1 MSRAVVVYEYNG
13 TDNFVNIIADKFK
26 INDKQLIALN
36 QDEIVG
42 GWNIG
47 HIDREKL
54 IKELIDKG
62 FYPAIVKSAIE
73 NAPTEDV
80 VPRKQSENW
89 KEIAIAYQKQFEDTY
104 EDKQMAIKQA
114 EQKVAREI
122 IEHFISKKERLRQ
135 AEYHQQDMD
144 DFFLRPLEFWDY
156 IDNFVGLTGEE
167 ILAEL
172 KKKYIGE

>member
-1 MSRAVVVYEYNG
+1 MEEFISKN
-13 TDNFVNIIADKFK
+13 
-26 INDKQLIALN
+26 
-36 QDEIVG
+36 
-42 GWNIG
+42 
-47 HIDREKL
+47 KL
-54 IKELIDKG
+54 IRELIDKG

-114 EQKVAREI
+114 KQEVAREI
-122 IEHFISKKERLRQ
+122 FEELEKNPVVMQSCIFIDKKQ
-135 AEYHQQDMD
+135 Y
-144 DFFLRPLEFWDY
+144 
-156 IDNFVGLTGEE
+156 
-167 ILAEL
+167 AEL